1 MKCQIEN
8 CVRNSHG
15 YCDGSLYVHIDQNGL
30 CDNMDL
36 IKPTNAQK
44 IRAMSDEE
52 FAELLISA
60 DFCGECK
67 YCDQVGLCRYCDVY
81 PDRALNDGCKRAAIN
96 WLGKPAEEDT

>member
-30 CDNMDL
+30 CDNMEL
-36 IKPTNAQK
+36 VRPTNAQK

-52 FAELLISA
+52 LATFLDRVHNFPCEAC
-60 DFCGECK
+60 CGNL
-67 YCDQVGLCRYCDVY
+67 YWCRRNNAPEPICQKHFLD
-81 PDRALNDGCKRAAIN
+81 
-96 WLGKPAEEDT
+96 WLRQLAEEDAHG